1 MTEADHSG
9 QGVQPQAAGGSIGA
23 GSLLKKAREAQGLH
37 IGALAV
43 SLKVP
48 VSKLEALEAGQLEEL
63 SGSVFARALA
73 SSVCRTLKIDPT
85 PVLAQL
91 PQAVTSQLH
100 QKGDLN
106 EPFRGES
113 RGPSLIGS
121 DRALRPLGLAV
132 AALLLGALLL
142 VFLPNLRQLLPG
154 HGQDAETTATV
165 AAESSVSP
173 TGGNSAA
180 AVEAAAPA
188 NVATPVTTTDQRT
201 PAIAPAAPVAP
212 APVSKASATVPAPS
226 VAGGD
231 ELLSFKAS
239 GDSWVEVTDAKG
251 VVLLRKMLHA
261 GESVPLLASGPVK
274 VVVGR
279 IDVTEVTVRGQ
290 LRDLKAQTKD
300 NVARFE
306 VP

>member
-1 MTEADHSG
+1 MTEAEHTG
-9 QGVQPQAAGGSIGA
+9 QGAQVQAAGGSVAA

-85 PVLAQL
+85 PILEQL

-121 DRALRPLGLAV
+121 DRALRPLGMAV
-132 AALLLGALLL
+132 AALLLGALVL
-142 VFLPNLRQLLPG
+142 VFLPNLRHLFAGSG
-154 HGQDAETTATV
+154 HATDTPAATAPDNNTATPASNDAVVPAATTAMP
-165 AAESSVSP
+165 SS
-173 TGGNSAA
+173 
-180 AVEAAAPA
+180 
-188 NVATPVTTTDQRT
+188 
-201 PAIAPAAPVAP
+201 AP
-212 APVSKASATVPAPS
+212 APVASIVSSAVAAPAAVEPLAKASAVAPAQA
-226 VAGGD
+226 VASGD

-239 GDSWVEVTDAKG
+239 GASWVEVTDAKG
-251 VVLLRKMLHA
+251 AVLLRKMLHA
-261 GESVPLLASGPVK
+261 GESVPLAAVAPVK

-279 IDVTEVTVRGQ
+279 IDVTEVSVRGQ
-290 LRDLKAQTKD
+290 VRDLKAQSKD

-306 VP
+306 VQ

>member
-1 MTEADHSG
+1 MTEAEHTG
-9 QGVQPQAAGGSIGA
+9 QGAQVQAAGGSVAA

-85 PVLAQL
+85 PILAQL

-121 DRALRPLGLAV
+121 DRALRPLGMAV
-132 AALLLGALLL
+132 AALLLGALVL
-142 VFLPNLRQLLPG
+142 VFLPNLRHLFAGSG
-154 HGQDAETTATV
+154 HATDTPAATAPDNNTATP
-165 AAESSVSP
+165 AS
-173 TGGNSAA
+173 ND
-180 AVEAAAPA
+180 AAAPA
-188 NVATPVTTTDQRT
+188 TS
-201 PAIAPAAPVAP
+201 AAMPSSAP
-212 APVSKASATVPAPS
+212 APVASIVSSAVAAPFAVEPLAKASAVAPVQA
-226 VAGGD
+226 VASGD

-251 VVLLRKMLHA
+251 TVLLRKMLHA
-261 GESVPLLASGPVK
+261 GESVPLAAAAPVK